1 MAAAAVVVA
10 DDDAAGV
17 GVDGVAEPQQLS
29 RTVGGVAVE
38 KGFGLS

>member
-17 GVDGVAEPQQLS
+17 GVDGVAEPQQPS